1 MQSNTGRND
10 NYYANDVDYDIGHL
24 ISVSSYHVAN
34 SPWATSLNYYS
45 RSITDNIKNT
55 SPKNESNVEQQ
66 KPNFLEVTPDAFRP
80 VELPT
85 TNAAMR
91 TSSLTSLFA
100 SKNALSSSLK
110 NSERRDRQ
118 YGNEDTIIAY
128 PEIGQGQS
136 SMSRTT
142 SSARLEYFNNLNSGA
157 HNEDYDD
164 DEITNGHYGQYRTDN
179 GQGNHRIID
188 TDNSWS
194 RGVDHRNTDDEVDFF
209 VNGANV
215 NNDHDNGLGMQ
226 IPSYQSKRI
235 GWTAASTGEFQD
247 IISIAKYHTDSSI
260 KLTTSFEPVTK
271 LGLDRLRN
279 ASSPQLE
286 STLSSHSQN
295 MKSSLRT
302 TGEHSLHSLRTTG
315 EHSLPLPS
323 SSQINFDPRSRG
335 THPPLVSAMRK
346 KNVIS
351 STETAVAR

>member
-85 TNAAMR
+85 TNAAKR

-118 YGNEDTIIAY
+118 YGNEDSIIEY
-128 PEIGQGQS
+128 PEIGQS

-157 HNEDYDD
+157 RNEDYND

-179 GQGNHRIID
+179 GHSNQRID

-194 RGVDHRNTDDEVDFF
+194 RADEVDFF
-209 VNGANV
+209 VNSANV
-215 NNDHDNGLGMQ
+215 NNDHDNGSGMQ

-247 IISIAKYHTDSSI
+247 IISVAKYHTDSSI
-260 KLTTSFEPVTK
+260 KLTTTSFEPVTK

-286 STLSSHSQN
+286 STLNSQN
-295 MKSSLRT
+295 MKSSMRT

-315 EHSLPLPS
+315 EQFLPLPS
-323 SSQINFDPRSRG
+323 SSQINFDPRNRG